1 MIIVF
6 DKVFLYNL
14 AKPHKT
20 SNNLYYIIYPT
31 MIAIS
36 LLIIAALS
44 SAADASVLQRFS
56 DWAAEHKI
64 TLPMNDDYTYMHMLE
79 NWVANDKLIFQT
91 NAMNLSYT
99 LGHNAY
105 SAMSLCEF
113 AEYMRLNPV
122 VFSNIDTE
130 VDADVATYSISTSN
144 LRGVSYPS
152 SIDWRTQ
159 NAVTPVKDQGQ
170 CGSCWSF
177 STTGALEGI
186 YSIMNGGNLVS
197 FSEQNL
203 VDCDLIGSGGTSL
216 GCNGGDMGSAMDWIT
231 KNGGLCTESAYPYV
245 SGTTKQAG
253 TCQKTCSKVS
263 GSKVSKHVAVAANS
277 DSAMMTVL
285 SQQPVSIAIEADQ
298 AAFQLYKSGVFTG
311 SCGTKLDHGV
321 LLVGYGTM
329 SGTDYYILKNS
340 WASSWGS
347 NGYMYIGRG
356 NDPATGKPYNG
367 GAGQCGLLMQGVYPV
382 L

>member
-1 MIIVF
+1 
-6 DKVFLYNL
+6 
-14 AKPHKT
+14 
-20 SNNLYYIIYPT
+20 

-36 LLIIAALS
+36 LIILAAFS
-44 SAADASVLQRFS
+44 VATNASVLLRFG
-56 DWAAEHKI
+56 DWAAEHRI
-64 TLPMNDDYTYMHMLE
+64 TLPIDDDHAYMHMLE
-79 NWVANDKLIFQT
+79 NWVANDKLISQT

-99 LGHNAY
+99 LGHNAF
-105 SAMSLCEF
+105 SAMNVREF
-113 AEYMRLNPV
+113 AEYVRLNPV
-122 VFSNIDTE
+122 VFSDYNVDIDIDFE
-130 VDADVATYSISTSN
+130 SISTSN

-186 YSIMNGGNLVS
+186 YSIMNGGKLVS

-216 GCNGGDMGSAMDWIT
+216 GCNGGDMGSAMDWIN
-231 KNGGLCTESAYPYV
+231 KNGGLCTEAAYPYV

-253 TCQKTCSKVS
+253 ACQKTCSKVA
-263 GSKVSKHVAVAANS
+263 GSQVLKHVAVAANS

-298 AAFQLYKSGVFTG
+298 ASFQLYKSGVFTG

-347 NGYMYIGRG
+347 SGYMYIGRG